1 MERIPFDRQAFNVRF
16 DDLINQVHAA
26 ERITKPAVAELSTM
40 LLVQIH
46 FDGDIQ
52 PINRFLS
59 VLTPMNCRTAVLFF
73 QHFAGFQFSEKS
85 GTFGKK
91 DKALYEQKYNAWMKE
106 SEDEHFNLW
115 TWAEREVKLEAKPF
129 TLDKVTMFISGAL
142 KKADKAGIKHIEII
156 KAILAGGLSVEDL
169 IETLQV
175 LDIVDVQ
182 DVNPAS
188 NDVEKEVDIAA

>member
-1 MERIPFDRQAFNVRF
+1 MEKLPFDRQSFNVRF

-40 LLVQIH
+40 LLTQIH

-73 QHFAGFQFSEKS
+73 QAFAGFLYSEKS

-91 DKALYEQKYNAWMKE
+91 DKAAYEQKHNAWLKE

-115 TWAEREVKLEAKPF
+115 TWAEREVKLEVKPF
-129 TLDKVTMFISGAL
+129 TLDKVTSFISGAL
-142 KKADKAGIKHIEII
+142 KKADKAGIKHVDVI

-175 LDIVDVQ
+175 LDVVDVKS
-182 DVNPAS
+182 A
-188 NDVEKEVDIAA
+188 NDEAMPEEIAA